1 MLPSFLEYRAFLCVD
16 ERKGDGTMYKIND
29 DLSIYVTRGDIVL
42 MSVAAEF
49 DGKPYTFKAGDLIR
63 IKVFKKKNC
72 AEVVLE
78 KDFPVTAA
86 TQKVQIYLTEEDT
99 KIGKVI
105 SKPTDYWYEVEL
117 NPLSEPQTII
127 GYDEDGA
134 KVFKLFPEGAD
145 KEVEEYEPGED
156 EILSRFMDDE
166 LDLASAHPVQNQVI
180 ARAIARI
187 EAGYEATHA
196 AVAKLHVTPEMFG
209 AIGDGESDDTAAIQK
224 CIDAAAEK
232 GGEVFI
238 PAGTYVISDT
248 IEISNRVNI
257 FGAGK
262 SKTIIKYTGS
272 GYLFDVKT
280 NYAGNAVIA
289 NITVEGGN
297 ASFVKCS
304 IGKWGAK
311 VAVKSVTVNG
321 FNDEVFRFESCF
333 NPIVEDC
340 LIRTDGKIVFDTYDG
355 MVTETNFTNCAYF
368 CNVYVS
374 AYSGERTPVR
384 FRMTNVR
391 DISFY
396 KCQLEHANLVFDNI
410 EKVVGVYLHNCWFES
425 VDAIYQLGENC
436 SVPYADNCHYVNV
449 SGYKAGESG
458 VDVIDGRKILL
469 QKVNDTSAL
478 SAMMNNPVT
487 LDSASIYNPNDGFSE
502 YTTIYRIATDG
513 TDFNQPLNK
522 RSLCVFSAKAAT
534 YDLKTITRYSSV
546 GCVFNVLAK
555 ITYSDSSYKMVEAKV
570 MYITGVYYV
579 SDIKDFKTMKW
590 EGAVSSS
597 ATETLE
603 CTDGVLKLESTASMK
618 RCDLMIDFNFNRV

>member
-1 MLPSFLEYRAFLCVD
+1 
-16 ERKGDGTMYKIND
+16 MYIVNED
-29 DLSIYVTRGDIVL
+29 NSIYVTRGDVCIVN
-42 MSVAAEF
+42 VEAKK
-49 DGKPYTFKAGDLIR
+49 DGAPYTFKPGELLR
-63 IKVFKKKNC
+63 IKVSKKKKC
-72 AEVVLE
+72 TDVVLQ
-78 KDFPVTAA
+78 KDFPVTDYA
-86 TQKVQIYLTEEDT
+86 QVVQIYLSGEDT
-99 KIGKVI
+99 KIGDVI
-105 SKPTDYWYEVEL
+105 SKPVDYWYEVEL
-117 NPLSEPQTII
+117 NPDTEPRTII

-134 KVFKLFPEGAD
+134 KIFKLFPEGAD
-145 KEVEEYEPGED
+145 KEVEVYEPDED
-156 EILSRFMDDE
+156 DIAAKYTDDE
-166 LDLASAHPVQNQVI
+166 LDLTSRKPIENRVV

-187 EAGYEATHA
+187 ESICEDTYD
-196 AVAKLHVTPEMFG
+196 AVAKLHVTPQMFG
-209 AIGDGESDDTAAIQK
+209 AIGDGVADDTEAIQK
-224 CIDAAAEK
+224 CIDTAAET
-232 GGEVFI
+232 GGDAFI
-238 PAGTYVISDT
+238 PAGAYVISDT
-248 IEISNRVNI
+248 IEISKRVNI

-262 SKTIIKYTGS
+262 SKTKIKYTGS

-280 NYAGNAVIA
+280 NYEGNAVIE
-289 NITVEGGN
+289 NITFDGGN

-304 IGKWGAK
+304 AGRWGAK
-311 VAVKSVTVNG
+311 VAVRSVAVNG

-340 LIRTDGKIVFDTYDG
+340 LIRSDGKIVFTTYDG
-355 MVTETNFTNCAYF
+355 TVTETNFTNCAYF

-374 AYSGERTPVR
+374 GYSGERTPVR
-384 FRMTNVR
+384 FHMTNVR

-410 EKVVGVYLHNCWFES
+410 EKVVGVYLHNCWLES
-425 VDAIYQLGENC
+425 VDAIYQLGEDC

-458 VDVIDGRKILL
+458 VDVIEGRKILL
-469 QKVNDTSAL
+469 QKVSDTSAL

-487 LDSASIYNPNDGFSE
+487 LDSATIYNPNDGYSQ
-502 YTTIYRIATDG
+502 YTPVYIIATDG

-522 RSLCVFSAKAAT
+522 RSICVLSAQSAT

-555 ITYSDSSYKMVEAKV
+555 ITYADSSFKMVEAKV
-570 MYITGVYYV
+570 MYITGTYYV
-579 SDIKDFKTMKW
+579 SDIKNFKTVQW

-603 CTDGVLKLESTASMK
+603 CTDGVLKLESTVSMK